1 VSMRLAI
8 IGATG
13 SIGTQALDV
22 ASEHPDRFIV
32 VALAAG
38 SESERF
44 AALRSSHPRARA
56 ITGGSPEDLVTLVE
70 EATPDLVLVAS
81 TGLVALPATLAA
93 LRGGAAVAIANKETI
108 VAGGEL
114 VIAAAREAAA
124 RVGTSVLERL
134 RPVDSEHSALWQ
146 CLAGEDP
153 ASIAALWLTASGG
166 PFRERGAAEI
176 AMATVEEALAHPTWT
191 MGAKIT
197 VDSASLVNK
206 GLEAIEAHRL
216 FSVPMEQIRIAVH
229 PQSVVHG
236 LVEFVGGSTKAQLGV
251 PDMRS
256 PIAYAMGYPERMAT
270 SVRSVNL
277 LERGTLSFEAPD
289 LVRFPGLRLALEA
302 GRRGQAATGALIA
315 ADDVAVTRFLAGEMR
330 FGGIPALIEAAL
342 TQFAHA
348 ASPRDAADVLALDEE
363 VRIFARSWRPSA
375 ALTRGT
381 HA

>member
-1 VSMRLAI
+1 MRLAI

-22 ASEHPDRFIV
+22 ASEHPERFTV

-44 AALRSSHPRARA
+44 STLRSAHPHAHA
-56 ITGGSPEDLVTLVE
+56 ITGGSREDLVALVE
-70 EATPDLVLVAS
+70 ASAPDLVLVAS

-153 ASIAALWLTASGG
+153 SSVATLWLTASGG

-176 AMATVEEALAHPTWT
+176 AMATAEEALAHPTWT

-197 VDSASLVNK
+197 IDSASLVNK
-206 GLEAIEAHRL
+206 GLEVIEAHRL
-216 FSVPMEQIRIAVH
+216 FAVPMAQIHIAIH

-236 LVEFVGGSTKAQLGV
+236 LVEFTGGSTKAQLGV

-256 PIAYAMGYPERMAT
+256 PIAYAMGYPERMT
-270 SVRSVNL
+270 TRVRSVNL
-277 LERGTLSFEAPD
+277 LERGTLSFDAPD

-302 GRRGQAATGALIA
+302 GRRGQAATGTLIA

-363 VRIFARSWRPSA
+363 VRTFARSWRPSA
-375 ALTRGT
+375 ALARGT